1 MIRLPALSPNLNAF
15 AERFV
20 RSIKDECLTKMIFV
34 GQGILRRAI
43 REYVTQFHEERNLQ
57 GPGNRLIRDYLV
69 VSANA
74 ATIHRR
80 TWPGGMLSYCQ
91 RVTA

>member
-1 MIRLPALSPNLNAF
+1 MPALSPNLNAF

-43 REYVTQFHEERNLQ
+43 REYVT
-57 GPGNRLIRDYLV
+57 
-69 VSANA
+69 A
-74 ATIHRR
+74 ALARMS
-80 TWPGGMLSYCQ
+80 PVLLGELSPCELHDL
-91 RVTA
+91 